1 MENQD
6 LRLIEAYQRIDK
18 GSVDVLSLDI
28 FDTLV
33 WRKTPL
39 PVDIFL
45 LLGKQ
50 FKEQGWLIEA
60 ASPESFV
67 ELRYFAEM
75 MARQKKAQ
83 EDNIEFAE
91 VTLKEIYWNLS
102 SAFNKITVE
111 EMAQGKIGIMS
122 ESDVDDPLNIEVTLE
137 KQLIE
142 YDENIVRLIQYAVH
156 RKIPVV
162 LVSDTYFDV
171 DHLETILDKPDS
183 ILPFIHKIYPSCEYG
198 FGKKHGLFSKVL
210 TDLNVLPE
218 KLMHIGD
225 NPISDTLS
233 AKKEG
238 IHAIEFE
245 KYDKEITQIMN
256 QEWST
261 FDVSMRGDLLD
272 PQEGDFGLSSLRA
285 KLYFD
290 RANQDLSEQD
300 AFYRRYGATVFGP
313 FLMGFIHHIYDRC
326 QAMNET
332 KVFCLMREGRL
343 YGDLIKKYAP
353 YYPEHTIEPIE
364 LWVSRRYISNAC
376 ILYGTSKEIGAVY
389 NVHPA
394 QKYTVGSFC
403 AYLGLEVAQIPQLSK
418 FQHVKLEDEKFL
430 DEIADF
436 LSNNDSLREIIL
448 ENAASK
454 RIRFLR
460 YLSSLV
466 DLSTLSR
473 MVLVDIGWAGSIQG
487 ALELLL
493 KFSGYTIPIHGLYL
507 CTIHKAIAPLLRDSI
522 REGYLLKLGHPLGD
536 TAVIKRGLYVLEQ
549 TAVSNIGTLL
559 DIDENSRIITDE
571 VKTQPAQ
578 IHQSQLVVDGVHS
591 FFDHIGRYIQSGKIH
606 WNSRSEAL
614 VKQLRQILV
623 RATGLPT
630 KKEVQYFGDW
640 GHDHVSAKDTDLHTI
655 GNNSYYEHHIKDML
669 PAEAFNDWSM
679 TWPAAYA
686 AQSSETLALM
696 AKVVKSGAL
705 PKECFLSEDAYP
717 VKIYMDFK
725 DTLSTTPA
733 EVLSLRSNANRRFY
747 AYVKLI
753 SMKPSPMDQ
762 IRIAIEIPSSY
773 IQIESLCITC
783 NDRLSPEPQE
793 TVYFES
799 SQQKNTLTTS
809 IPEIFPSTFLCG
821 ADPLILTCPL
831 HQKEVYYVQIHLC
844 FQILTSNFK

>member
-6 LRLIEAYQRIDK
+6 LRLIEAYQRIDN
-18 GSVDVLSLDI
+18 GSIEILSLDI
-28 FDTLV
+28 FDTLL

-60 ASPESFV
+60 ASAESFV

-75 MARQKKAQ
+75 MTRQKKAQ
-83 EDNIEFAE
+83 KDQIEFAE
-91 VTLKEIYWNLS
+91 VTLKEIYWTLS
-102 SAFNKITVE
+102 GVFNKITIE
-111 EMAQGKIGIMS
+111 EMAQGKIGILS
-122 ESDVDDPLNIEVTLE
+122 ESDVDDPLNIEVALE

-142 YDENIVRLIQYAVH
+142 YDENIVNLIHYAF
-156 RKIPVV
+156 RQGIPVI
-162 LVSDTYFDV
+162 LVSDTYFDLS
-171 DHLETILDKPDS
+171 HLEIILDKPNT

-198 FGKKHGLFSKVL
+198 LGKKHGLFAKVL

-245 KYDKEITQIMN
+245 KYDKEITHIIN

-261 FDVSMRGDLLD
+261 SDLFMRGDSLD
-272 PQEGDFGLSSLRA
+272 PQEGDFGLSSLRS

-290 RANQDLSEQD
+290 IANQNLSEQD

-313 FLMGFIHHIYDRC
+313 FLMGFTHHIYERC
-326 QAMNET
+326 QEMNET

-343 YGDLIKKYAP
+343 YGDLIKKYAS
-353 YYPEHTIEPIE
+353 YYPQHKITPIE

-376 ILYGTSKEIGAVY
+376 IIYGTSQEIGAVY

-403 AYLGLEVAQIPQLSK
+403 AYLGLEVTKIPKLSK
-418 FQHVKLEDEKFL
+418 FQHIKLEDEKFL
-430 DEIADF
+430 DEIANF
-436 LSNNDSLREIIL
+436 LAADDSLREIIL

-454 RIRFLR
+454 RVRFLR
-460 YLSSLV
+460 YLSGLV

-473 MVLVDIGWAGSIQG
+473 MVLVDIGWTGSIQG
-487 ALELLL
+487 AMELLL
-493 KFSGYTIPIHGLYL
+493 KFSGYTIPLHGLYL
-507 CTIHKAIAPLLRDSI
+507 CTIHKAIAPLLRDSM

-559 DIDENSRIITDE
+559 DIDENSQIITGE
-571 VKTQPAQ
+571 VKTSPDQ
-578 IHQSQLVVDGVHS
+578 IHQSQLVVEGVDS
-591 FFDHIGRYIQSGKIH
+591 FFDHIGRHIQSGKVR

-614 VKQLRQILV
+614 VKQLRQILL

-630 KKEVQYFGDW
+630 KKEVQHFGNW
-640 GHDHVSAKDTDLHTI
+640 GHDHVSAKETDLHTI
-655 GNNSYYEHHIKDML
+655 GSNSYYEHHIKDML
-669 PAEAFNDWSM
+669 PTDAFNDWGM
-679 TWPAAYA
+679 TWPTAYA
-686 AQSSETLALM
+686 AKSSETLALM

-705 PKECFLSEDAYP
+705 PKECFCP
-717 VKIYMDFK
+717 KM
-725 DTLSTTPA
+725 P
-733 EVLSLRSNANRRFY
+733 
-747 AYVKLI
+747 
-753 SMKPSPMDQ
+753 
-762 IRIAIEIPSSY
+762 IP
-773 IQIESLCITC
+773 
-783 NDRLSPEPQE
+783 
-793 TVYFES
+793 
-799 SQQKNTLTTS
+799 
-809 IPEIFPSTFLCG
+809 
-821 ADPLILTCPL
+821 
-831 HQKEVYYVQIHLC
+831 
-844 FQILTSNFK
+844 